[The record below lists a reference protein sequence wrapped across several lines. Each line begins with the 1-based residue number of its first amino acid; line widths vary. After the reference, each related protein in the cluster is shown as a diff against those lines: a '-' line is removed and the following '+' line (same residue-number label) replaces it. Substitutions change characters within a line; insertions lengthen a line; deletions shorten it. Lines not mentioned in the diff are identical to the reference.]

1 MVGYPHQGM
10 TFEPITN
17 FSPEW
22 DSGKLN
28 RTALA
33 QAGEKADG
41 T

>member
-1 MVGYPHQGM
+1 MVDYPHQEV
-10 TFEPITN
+10 TFEYSAGFP
-17 FSPEW
+17 PEW
-22 DSGKLN
+22 GAAKRN

>member
-10 TFEPITN
+10 TFEYSADFP
-17 FSPEW
+17 PKW
-22 DSGKLN
+22 GAVKLN